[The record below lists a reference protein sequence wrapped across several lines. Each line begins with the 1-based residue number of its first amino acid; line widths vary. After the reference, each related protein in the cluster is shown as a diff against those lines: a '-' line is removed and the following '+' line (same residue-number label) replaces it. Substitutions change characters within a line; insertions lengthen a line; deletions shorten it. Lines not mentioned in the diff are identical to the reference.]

1 VFTAVTLLA
10 AAQLTGCR
18 CASENEPGAGAKAEK
33 AAGKAGK
40 VTETKRAITVGS
52 GARDFLVRTP
62 TDGATKRPIL
72 IYLTGSGET
81 PDRFGLRKDVFGG
94 AQKLGY
100 VLAVPTARG
109 SWQHGGCTVSPKAK
123 SAKGAPTGS
132 AAASSSAPGPKTA
145 APAAALSAKATPA
158 LGAKPLASGKAS
170 ASAAPSAASSA
181 AAPASSLGLPR
192 VLVPRALASAAPL
205 APSGS
210 AKAAKTAPQK
220 PSAKPLVSA
229 VASAAPSAAAS
240 GQPAEASNDDSQFL
254 KALIADLASR
264 EGGDPSRVFVIGFDE
279 GARMAL
285 RFAADVPGAVT
296 AIAAVAGPGGCVSPS
311 GAEYDVLPAS
321 LVPTLLVFGT
331 RDPQIELAPP
341 DSTEGSRWLA
351 AQEVLEH
358 WLTTYNCNAA
368 PKHEDLGSK
377 VMLSQYSCP
386 NGGVMAT
393 VLAPN
398 TRHEFPRALGK
409 KHAMREIHE
418 FFETHSKH
426 GAP

>member
-10 AAQLTGCR
+10 AAHLTGCR
-18 CASENEPGAGAKAEK
+18 CSSENEPGAAAKADK
-33 AAGKAGK
+33 AAAKAGK

-52 GARDFLVRTP
+52 GAREFLVRTP
-62 TDGATKRPIL
+62 TDGSTKRPIL

-123 SAKGAPTGS
+123 TTKGAPAGS

-145 APAAALSAKATPA
+145 TPTAAPSAKATPA
-158 LGAKPLASGKAS
+158 PNAKPLASGKAS
-170 ASAAPSAASSA
+170 ASAASSA

-210 AKAAKTAPQK
+210 AKATQAVPQK
-220 PSAKPLVSA
+220 PSAKPLASA

-254 KALIADLASR
+254 KALIADLASK

-285 RFAADVPGAVT
+285 RFAADMPNAVT

-321 LVPTLLVFGT
+321 PVPTLLVFGT
-331 RDPQIELAPP
+331 RDPLIELAPP

-386 NGGVMAT
+386 NGGVVAT

-418 FFETHSKH
+418 FFEAHSKH